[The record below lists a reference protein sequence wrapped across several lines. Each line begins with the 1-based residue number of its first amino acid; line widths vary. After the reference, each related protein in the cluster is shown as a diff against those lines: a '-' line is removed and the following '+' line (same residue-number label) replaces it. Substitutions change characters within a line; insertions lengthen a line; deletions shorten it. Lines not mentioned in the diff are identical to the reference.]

1 MIDNETKD
9 TKLKLIEILHEIEN
23 ETIKRWFLGTL
34 NEK

>member
-1 MIDNETKD
+1 MIDNETMD
-9 TKLKLIEILHEIEN
+9 TKLKLIEILYEIEN